1 MIQLCPGW
9 KRPFEELAERMSGNG
24 RRRMARDYAG
34 LKPARGWPERNFR
47 YLRHRLVPQIF
58 KKLEGD
64 PRHPKLEAPP
74 KGKARVTWIGHAS
87 FFVQFA
93 HHSVVFDPNWANWI
107 GLVKRLQHPGILLKH
122 MPEVDLVLVSHAHFD
137 HLHKKSLK
145 GIEARDGII
154 VPRGSG
160 GLVKGLGFDQVIEM
174 RIWEE
179 QKLGDLR
186 VLHTPSHHW
195 GARFGHDTH
204 RDYGGVLVASEQ
216 RTVFHCGDS
225 AYFGGFKKI
234 GARDKIDIALL
245 PIGAYEP
252 PSGRDVHMNPEEALT
267 AFEDLGAE
275 LMVPMHYG
283 TFMLSNEP
291 PEEPLER
298 LLAEADRRGLS
309 GRVIVP
315 EPGVGLEL

>member
-1 MIQLCPGW
+1 MG
-9 KRPFEELAERMSGNG
+9 EGN
-24 RRRMARDYAG
+24 RRRLARDYAG
-34 LKPARGWPERNFR
+34 LKPTSGWPERNYR

-58 KKLEGD
+58 RKQEGD
-64 PRHPKLEAPP
+64 SRCPQLEAPP
-74 KGKARVTWIGHAS
+74 AGKVRVTWIGHAS
-87 FFVQFA
+87 FFVQFSD
-93 HHSVVFDPNWANWI
+93 HSVLFDPNWAKWM
-107 GLVKRLQHPGILLKH
+107 GLVKRLQHPGILLED

-137 HLHKKSLK
+137 HLHKKSLR

-160 GLVKGLGFDQVIEM
+160 DLVKGLGLDPVVEM
-174 RIWEE
+174 KIWEE
-179 QKLGDLR
+179 GLHGGLR
-186 VLHTPSHHW
+186 VVHTPSHHW

-204 RDYGGVLVASEQ
+204 RDYGGFLVATGQ

-225 AYFGGFKKI
+225 AYFGGFKEI
-234 GARDKIDIALL
+234 GSREQIDIALM

-267 AFEDLGAE
+267 AFEDLGAG
-275 LMVPMHYG
+275 LMIPMHYG

-298 LLAEADRRGLS
+298 LRAEAARRGLS
-309 GRVIVP
+309 GRVLVP

>member
-1 MIQLCPGW
+1 MG
-9 KRPFEELAERMSGNG
+9 ENG
-24 RRRMARDYAG
+24 RRRMAEDYAG
-34 LKPARGWPERNFR
+34 IKPAKGWGRRNYR
-47 YLRHRLVPQIF
+47 YIRYRLVPQIF
-58 KKLEGD
+58 RKLVGD
-64 PRHPKLEAPP
+64 PCHPHLAPP
-74 KGKARVTWIGHAS
+74 PDGKARVTWIGHAS
-87 FFVQFA
+87 FFVQFEE
-93 HHSVVFDPNWANWI
+93 HSILFDPNWAKWMGI
-107 GLVKRLQHPGILLKH
+107 VKRMQHPGILLEH

-137 HLHKKSLK
+137 HLHKRSLK
-145 GIEARDGII
+145 GIDARDGII

-160 GLVKGLGFDQVIEM
+160 DLVRRLGFDSVAEM
-174 RIWEE
+174 KIWEE
-179 QKLGDLR
+179 GHFSGLR

-204 RDYGGVLVASEQ
+204 RDYGGFIVASEK
-216 RTVFHCGDS
+216 RSVFHCGDS

-234 GARDKIDIALL
+234 GAREDIDIALM

-267 AFEDLGAE
+267 AFEELGAR

-298 LLAEADRRGLS
+298 LLAEADRRGLAKNI
-309 GRVIVP
+309 VVP